1 MTVKLQTWRSHTTL
15 HVAATRAECR
25 GSMVAAEMTRTEM
38 QVMGTLTRYDPS
50 DCGVHSH
57 SFMMMLIDAAP

>member
-1 MTVKLQTWRSHTTL
+1 
-15 HVAATRAECR
+15 
-25 GSMVAAEMTRTEM
+25 MVAAEMTRTEM
-38 QVMGTLTRYDPS
+38 APQVTGTLTRYDPS